1 MKKGRFIFTFLI
13 IQTICS
19 NGQSNKGLTFDI
31 ADFNKKKAIAEWLCD
46 YDAIAWSTTDSVMK
60 QDSLDVK
67 RLGNEWFC
75 YQTADKNW
83 HAIYGRYDENKY
95 DLVFHYLV
103 DSINKVSKIYEPI
116 DTLKLNSYS
125 RALITANKQIKSLRD
140 SVNISFNQY
149 IIQNEDKTF
158 TVWILPAFQVSNNAV
173 YGGEFIYLIDQSG
186 NKILKDDSYY
196 QGQFRAFKVDKP
208 REIWLNYRE
217 LEKPTLG
224 SVFFVC
230 YYKSYFTSIKID
242 NKNYVT
248 STIKN
253 NDGSYTWFS
262 FEKSKKEPDKQ
273 DN

>member
-1 MKKGRFIFTFLI
+1 MNKSRLIFILLI
-13 IQTICS
+13 IQSIYS
-19 NGQSNKGLTFDI
+19 YGQSKKGLNFDI

-60 QDSLDVK
+60 QDPLDVK

-75 YQTADKNW
+75 YQTADKSW
-83 HAIYGRYDENKY
+83 HAIYGSYDGNKY
-95 DLVFHYLV
+95 ELVFHYLV
-103 DSINKVSKIYEPI
+103 DSINKVSRTCEPV

-125 RALITANKQIKSLRD
+125 RALITANKQIKHLRD

-149 IIQNEDKTF
+149 IKQNEDKTF
-158 TVWILPAFQVSNNAV
+158 TVWILPAFQVSNYAV
-173 YGGEFIYLIDQSG
+173 YGGKFIYQIDQSG
-186 NKILKDDSYY
+186 NKVLKDDSYY

-224 SVFFVC
+224 SVFFAW
-230 YYKSYFTSIKID
+230 YYKSYFTYIKID
-242 NKNYVT
+242 NKDYVT

-253 NDGSYTWFS
+253 DDGSYTWFS
-262 FEKSKKEPDKQ
+262 FEKSKKEHDE
-273 DN
+273 